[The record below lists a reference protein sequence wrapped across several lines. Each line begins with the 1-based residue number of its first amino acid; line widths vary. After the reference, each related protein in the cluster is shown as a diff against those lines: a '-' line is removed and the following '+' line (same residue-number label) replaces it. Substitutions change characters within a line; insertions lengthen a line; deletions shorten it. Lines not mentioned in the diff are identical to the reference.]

1 MTDTLTATIA
11 GLAEAPEALDAALR
25 AFDPDLFGD
34 DVIVAHMEASPYAVA
49 YAQALLRAPMRR
61 ALAAA
66 LEALTNRGG
75 EKEGEQVGYPMFRTR
90 YHDDR
95 GETWMSW
102 GPWQQ
107 KYRGLP
113 GEERRAGWD
122 YEESTFYPLYASP
135 PTSKAEPVR
144 VRELRQALLID
155 LNVTD
160 EELLRIRNSA
170 QRDGDVKIWGKMLGK
185 IVDAVRAARFALR
198 QPYEGTTK

>member
-1 MTDTLTATIA
+1 MTPDTLTATIA
-11 GLAEAPEALDAALR
+11 GLR
-25 AFDPDLFGD
+25 DLIARSAWMGSYPKEL
-34 DVIVAHMEASPYAVA
+34 VVSVAKD
-49 YAQALLRAPMRR
+49 
-61 ALAAA
+61 A
-66 LEALTNRGG
+66 LEALTNRGAD
-75 EKEGEQVGYPMFRTR
+75 KEGEQVGYPMFRTR

-102 GPWQQ
+102 GPWQE
-107 KYRGLP
+107 KHRGLP

-122 YEESTFYPLYASP
+122 YEESTFYPLYASL

-185 IVDAVRAARFALR
+185 IVDAVRAARSALE
-198 QPYEGTTK
+198 PEAEA